1 MAASA
6 SANIT
11 ACARV
16 IADDLML
23 VDDDELP
30 DLMLHDEYQHFKT
43 SDATRLI
50 EHLVTDT
57 TFLSLMNPELLDERM
72 KRIGLDDTQR
82 SQITGLFA
90 YNLQTL
96 QAHITFEAWV
106 RIYVIDS
113 ASQDKLLTFCI
124 PSRLLDSMNDRMT
137 IGVCDVT
144 EAPKINHFKDSFN
157 YIGMASRAETILY
170 FVLSSCS
177 TEPLYR
183 DVGYSFDFMKLNI
196 QKSSLHSC
204 SRHAFVKM

>member
-6 SANIT
+6 NIK

-23 VDDDELP
+23 VDDDELS

-50 EHLVTDT
+50 EDLVTDT
-57 TFLSLMNPELLDERM
+57 TFLALMNPELLDERM
-72 KRIGLDDTQR
+72 KRIGLDDAQR
-82 SQITGLFA
+82 SQITGLFV

-96 QAHITFEAWV
+96 QAQITFEAWV
-106 RIYVIDS
+106 RVYVIDS
-113 ASQDKLLTFCI
+113 ECEDKLFAFCI
-124 PSRLLDSMNDRMT
+124 PTRLLDSMNDRMS

-144 EAPKINHFKDSFN
+144 EAPEVNHFKDSFN

-177 TEPLYR
+177 TEPLHR